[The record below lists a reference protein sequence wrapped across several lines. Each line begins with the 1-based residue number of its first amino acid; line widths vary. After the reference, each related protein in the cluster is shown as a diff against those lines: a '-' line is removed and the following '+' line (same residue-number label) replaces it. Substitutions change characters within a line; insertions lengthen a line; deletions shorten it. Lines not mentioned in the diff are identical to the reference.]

1 MISWVSTWAEQ
12 IIVAVIIG
20 TIIEM
25 ILPSGNNKKYIKA
38 VIGVYILFTIISPIL
53 GKFTNIDFSNLDY
66 EKYFS
71 ELQTKQAISQNLAT
85 NNNQNVEEIYI
96 NNLKL
101 DMKAKLQKKGYS
113 VENINLNIE
122 LEEENYGKING
133 IGLTVTKKE
142 NNEDKNTNTILV
154 DKIEEVEIGNNKTE
168 KNSKKKISNKDKSEI
183 KEYLSSVYEVNKKDI
198 KINE

>member
-1 MISWVSTWAEQ
+1 MVSWVSTWAEQ
-12 IIVAVIIG
+12 IIVAVVIS

-71 ELQTKQAISQNLAT
+71 ELETKQAISQNLAT
-85 NNNQNVEEIYI
+85 NNNQNVEYIYI

-122 LEEENYGKING
+122 LGESNYGKINS
-133 IGLTVTKKE
+133 ISLTVTKKE
-142 NNEDKNTNTILV
+142 DNEDKSTNTISV
-154 DKIEEVEIGNNKTE
+154 DKIEEVKIGNNKTE
-168 KNSKKKISNKDKSEI
+168 KNNKKKISNKDKSEI